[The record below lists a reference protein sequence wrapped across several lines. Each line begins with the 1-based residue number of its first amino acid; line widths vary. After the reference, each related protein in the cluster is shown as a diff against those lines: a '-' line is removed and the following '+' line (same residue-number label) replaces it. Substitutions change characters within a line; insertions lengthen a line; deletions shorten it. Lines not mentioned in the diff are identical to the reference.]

1 MISTVAMVTGCALA
15 AVGCAASSES
25 SATEA
30 TTETASSTDWM
41 AEAVLEGLCS
51 APSADNE
58 GIRSEPPGDVE
69 EANQVRVA
77 RARPQA
83 LEAQSQKLEPIG
95 EATEDLTPKKWQEI
109 CTLGCAVLAAAGC
122 GTVTASCTA
131 GTVWSF
137 GGILIP
143 CAYAAAAAC
152 TASVSITTVCSF
164 KCAGG

>member
-1 MISTVAMVTGCALA
+1 MITSTVATVAGCVLG

-25 SATEA
+25 S
-30 TTETASSTDWM
+30 TTEGMTETSRSADRM
-41 AEAVLEGLCS
+41 EEVALDGPCS
-51 APSADNE
+51 ALSADKA
-58 GIRSEPPGDVE
+58 GARGDSPGDFE
-69 EANQVRVA
+69 EANQVCVA
-77 RARPQA
+77 RAQTQA
-83 LEAQSQKLEPIG
+83 REAQGQKLEPIG
-95 EATEDLTPKKWQEI
+95 EVTEDLTPKKWQEI

-152 TASVSITTVCSF
+152 TASS
-164 KCAGG
+164 A